1 MNTTAA
7 SATCRA
13 SRGVAWKACGSAPG
27 GSITYT
33 DSRSPPIRE
42 TMSPTMVVVATTRT
56 APAAGSSI
64 CPSAYAGMPAN
75 ATTKATNIPVLKCL
89 MSQI

>member
-1 MNTTAA
+1 MNTTVA

-42 TMSPTMVVVATTRT
+42 AMSPMMVVVATTRT
-56 APAAGSSI
+56 PPAADSSI

-75 ATTKATNIPVLKCL
+75 DMTKATKIPFLRCL
-89 MSQI
+89 IP